1 MVFHFL
7 PEVTDV
13 LSRFVPRIIPFY
25 LLLLAAGGTAN
36 AQSTFEQKA
45 ANPFDNNNDGLPD
58 LGMAPENH
66 DGEKHFAEIVKDF
79 GETSMNDNG
88 LDTGEQAKAFALGKV
103 RDALSQQVNQHVE
116 SWLSPWGNASVDVKV
131 DNEGHFTGSRGS
143 WFVPLQDND
152 RYLTWSQLGL
162 TQQDDGLVSN
172 VGVGQRW
179 ARGSWLVGYNT
190 FYDNLLDENL
200 QRAGFG
206 AEAWGE
212 YLRLSANFYQPFAA
226 WHEQTATQE
235 QRMARGYDLTA
246 RMRMPFY
253 QHLNTSVSVEQYF
266 GDRVDL
272 FNSGTGYHN
281 PVALSLGL
289 NYTPVPLVTVTA
301 QHKQGESGENQNNL
315 GLNLNY
321 RFGVPLKK
329 QLSAGEVV
337 ESQSLRG
344 SRYDN
349 PQRNN
354 LPTLEYRQRKTLT
367 VFLATPPWDL
377 KPGETVPLKLQ
388 IRSRYGIRQLIW
400 QGDTQILSLTPGA
413 QANSAEGWTLIMPD
427 WQNGERASNHWR
439 LSVVVE
445 DNQGQRVSSNE
456 ITLTLVE
463 PFDALSNDELR
474 WEP

>member
-1 MVFHFL
+1 M
-7 PEVTDV
+7 
-13 LSRFVPRIIPFY
+13 SRFVPRIIPFY

-190 FYDNLLDENL
+190 FM
-200 QRAGFG
+200 
-206 AEAWGE
+206 
-212 YLRLSANFYQPFAA
+212 
-226 WHEQTATQE
+226 TTC
-235 QRMARGYDLTA
+235 
-246 RMRMPFY
+246 
-253 QHLNTSVSVEQYF
+253 
-266 GDRVDL
+266 
-272 FNSGTGYHN
+272 
-281 PVALSLGL
+281 
-289 NYTPVPLVTVTA
+289 
-301 QHKQGESGENQNNL
+301 
-315 GLNLNY
+315 
-321 RFGVPLKK
+321 
-329 QLSAGEVV
+329 
-337 ESQSLRG
+337 
-344 SRYDN
+344 
-349 PQRNN
+349 
-354 LPTLEYRQRKTLT
+354 
-367 VFLATPPWDL
+367 
-377 KPGETVPLKLQ
+377 
-388 IRSRYGIRQLIW
+388 
-400 QGDTQILSLTPGA
+400 
-413 QANSAEGWTLIMPD
+413 WTKIFS
-427 WQNGERASNHWR
+427 ERASVPKRGANICDYRQTFISRLLHGMNRQPRRNNGWR
-439 LSVVVE
+439 A
-445 DNQGQRVSSNE
+445 G
-456 ITLTLVE
+456 TT
-463 PFDALSNDELR
+463 
-474 WEP
+474 

>member
-45 ANPFDNNNDGLPD
+45 ANHFENSNDGLPD
-58 LGMAPENH
+58 LGMAPEHH

-253 QHLNTSVSVEQYF
+253 QHDHQNTV
-266 GDRVDL
+266 
-272 FNSGTGYHN
+272 
-281 PVALSLGL
+281 
-289 NYTPVPLVTVTA
+289 
-301 QHKQGESGENQNNL
+301 
-315 GLNLNY
+315 
-321 RFGVPLKK
+321 
-329 QLSAGEVV
+329 
-337 ESQSLRG
+337 LR
-344 SRYDN
+344 
-349 PQRNN
+349 
-354 LPTLEYRQRKTLT
+354 
-367 VFLATPPWDL
+367 
-377 KPGETVPLKLQ
+377 
-388 IRSRYGIRQLIW
+388 
-400 QGDTQILSLTPGA
+400 
-413 QANSAEGWTLIMPD
+413 
-427 WQNGERASNHWR
+427 
-439 LSVVVE
+439 
-445 DNQGQRVSSNE
+445 
-456 ITLTLVE
+456 
-463 PFDALSNDELR
+463 
-474 WEP
+474 

>member
-13 LSRFVPRIIPFY
+13 LSRFVPRIISFY

-179 ARGSWLVGYNT
+179 ARGNWLVGYNT
-190 FYDNLLDENL
+190 FYETCWTKIFSERALVPKRGANICDYRQTFISHLLHGMNR
-200 QRAGFG
+200 QPRRNNGWRAG
-206 AEAWGE
+206 
-212 YLRLSANFYQPFAA
+212 
-226 WHEQTATQE
+226 TT
-235 QRMARGYDLTA
+235 
-246 RMRMPFY
+246 
-253 QHLNTSVSVEQYF
+253 
-266 GDRVDL
+266 
-272 FNSGTGYHN
+272 
-281 PVALSLGL
+281 
-289 NYTPVPLVTVTA
+289 
-301 QHKQGESGENQNNL
+301 
-315 GLNLNY
+315 
-321 RFGVPLKK
+321 
-329 QLSAGEVV
+329 
-337 ESQSLRG
+337 
-344 SRYDN
+344 
-349 PQRNN
+349 
-354 LPTLEYRQRKTLT
+354 
-367 VFLATPPWDL
+367 
-377 KPGETVPLKLQ
+377 
-388 IRSRYGIRQLIW
+388 
-400 QGDTQILSLTPGA
+400 
-413 QANSAEGWTLIMPD
+413 
-427 WQNGERASNHWR
+427 
-439 LSVVVE
+439 
-445 DNQGQRVSSNE
+445 
-456 ITLTLVE
+456 
-463 PFDALSNDELR
+463 
-474 WEP
+474 

>member
-1 MVFHFL
+1 M
-7 PEVTDV
+7 
-13 LSRFVPRIIPFY
+13 
-25 LLLLAAGGTAN
+25 
-36 AQSTFEQKA
+36 
-45 ANPFDNNNDGLPD
+45 
-58 LGMAPENH
+58 
-66 DGEKHFAEIVKDF
+66 
-79 GETSMNDNG
+79 
-88 LDTGEQAKAFALGKV
+88 
-103 RDALSQQVNQHVE
+103 
-116 SWLSPWGNASVDVKV
+116 GNASVDVKV

-162 TQQDDGLVSN
+162 TQQDNGLVSN

-179 ARGSWLVGYNT
+179 ARGNWLVGYNT

-253 QHLNTSVSVEQYF
+253 QHLNTSVSLEQYF

-321 RFGVPLKK
+321 RFGVPLKNNFLRARLPK
-329 QLSAGEVV
+329 VSRYVVVAMTIRSEIIYRLLSTDSENVNGVSGDTAVGSKTWRNSAAEITNP
-337 ESQSLRG
+337 QSLRYSATDLAG
-344 SRYDN
+344 RYADI
-349 PQRNN
+349 
-354 LPTLEYRQRKTLT
+354 K
-367 VFLATPPWDL
+367 
-377 KPGETVPLKLQ
+377 
-388 IRSRYGIRQLIW
+388 
-400 QGDTQILSLTPGA
+400 
-413 QANSAEGWTLIMPD
+413 
-427 WQNGERASNHWR
+427 
-439 LSVVVE
+439 
-445 DNQGQRVSSNE
+445 
-456 ITLTLVE
+456 
-463 PFDALSNDELR
+463 FDAGRTSQQRGGLDADHA
-474 WEP
+474 

>member
-1 MVFHFL
+1 M
-7 PEVTDV
+7 
-13 LSRFVPRIIPFY
+13 SRFVPRIIPFY
-25 LLLLAAGGTAN
+25 LLLLVAGGTAN

-162 TQQDDGLVSN
+162 TQQDNGLVSN

-179 ARGSWLVGYNT
+179 ARGNWLVGYNT

-253 QHLNTSVSVEQYF
+253 QHQCQP
-266 GDRVDL
+266 R
-272 FNSGTGYHN
+272 
-281 PVALSLGL
+281 
-289 NYTPVPLVTVTA
+289 
-301 QHKQGESGENQNNL
+301 
-315 GLNLNY
+315 
-321 RFGVPLKK
+321 
-329 QLSAGEVV
+329 
-337 ESQSLRG
+337 
-344 SRYDN
+344 
-349 PQRNN
+349 
-354 LPTLEYRQRKTLT
+354 T
-367 VFLATPPWDL
+367 VFW
-377 KPGETVPLKLQ
+377 
-388 IRSRYGIRQLIW
+388 
-400 QGDTQILSLTPGA
+400 
-413 QANSAEGWTLIMPD
+413 
-427 WQNGERASNHWR
+427 
-439 LSVVVE
+439 
-445 DNQGQRVSSNE
+445 
-456 ITLTLVE
+456 
-463 PFDALSNDELR
+463 
-474 WEP
+474 

>member
-13 LSRFVPRIIPFY
+13 LSRFVPRIISFY

-179 ARGSWLVGYNT
+179 RAATGWWVITLFMTTCWTKIFSERALVPKRGANICDYRQT
-190 FYDNLLDENL
+190 FISHLLHGMNR
-200 QRAGFG
+200 QPRRNNGWRAG
-206 AEAWGE
+206 
-212 YLRLSANFYQPFAA
+212 
-226 WHEQTATQE
+226 TT
-235 QRMARGYDLTA
+235 
-246 RMRMPFY
+246 
-253 QHLNTSVSVEQYF
+253 
-266 GDRVDL
+266 
-272 FNSGTGYHN
+272 
-281 PVALSLGL
+281 
-289 NYTPVPLVTVTA
+289 
-301 QHKQGESGENQNNL
+301 
-315 GLNLNY
+315 
-321 RFGVPLKK
+321 
-329 QLSAGEVV
+329 
-337 ESQSLRG
+337 
-344 SRYDN
+344 
-349 PQRNN
+349 
-354 LPTLEYRQRKTLT
+354 
-367 VFLATPPWDL
+367 
-377 KPGETVPLKLQ
+377 
-388 IRSRYGIRQLIW
+388 
-400 QGDTQILSLTPGA
+400 
-413 QANSAEGWTLIMPD
+413 
-427 WQNGERASNHWR
+427 
-439 LSVVVE
+439 
-445 DNQGQRVSSNE
+445 
-456 ITLTLVE
+456 
-463 PFDALSNDELR
+463 
-474 WEP
+474 

>member
-1 MVFHFL
+1 M
-7 PEVTDV
+7 
-13 LSRFVPRIIPFY
+13 SRFVPRIIPFY

-45 ANPFDNNNDGLPD
+45 ASPFDNSNDGLPD

-212 YLRLSANFYQPFAA
+212 YL
-226 WHEQTATQE
+226 
-235 QRMARGYDLTA
+235 
-246 RMRMPFY
+246 
-253 QHLNTSVSVEQYF
+253 
-266 GDRVDL
+266 
-272 FNSGTGYHN
+272 
-281 PVALSLGL
+281 
-289 NYTPVPLVTVTA
+289 
-301 QHKQGESGENQNNL
+301 
-315 GLNLNY
+315 
-321 RFGVPLKK
+321 
-329 QLSAGEVV
+329 
-337 ESQSLRG
+337 
-344 SRYDN
+344 
-349 PQRNN
+349 
-354 LPTLEYRQRKTLT
+354 
-367 VFLATPPWDL
+367 
-377 KPGETVPLKLQ
+377 
-388 IRSRYGIRQLIW
+388 
-400 QGDTQILSLTPGA
+400 
-413 QANSAEGWTLIMPD
+413 
-427 WQNGERASNHWR
+427 
-439 LSVVVE
+439 
-445 DNQGQRVSSNE
+445 
-456 ITLTLVE
+456 
-463 PFDALSNDELR
+463 
-474 WEP
+474 